1 MQEARQAQGELKVA
15 GLRGREVRR
24 RKNNLRFTKKYHHTT
39 AIYLIRMPAI
49 DPLRTEGEVLGVEHD
64 IEA

>member
-15 GLRGREVRR
+15 GLRGREVGR
-24 RKNNLRFTKKYHHTT
+24 RKNNLRFAKKKTTT

>member
-24 RKNNLRFTKKYHHTT
+24 RKNNLRFAKKTTT